1 MKKLF
6 TFFLLVVVN
15 IYGFSQ
21 GLNMSL
27 VGSYDASWNNSRGSD
42 LWGWVDANGTEYAL
56 VGLRDR
62 VSVINLSNPA
72 SPTEEFYI
80 NESAYQSN
88 WRDVKT
94 FGNYAYIT
102 TEAYEGLLIVDL
114 SDMTGNTFWRVSTFN
129 HPNNGSSVYFLAARN
144 LYIDENGIAYIFGG
158 TDPAISATDPSQ
170 PNGVIF
176 LDIASNPTNPDYLGG
191 WQDYY
196 TNDGMVRGD
205 TLWAACMGEGKFFA
219 VDVSDKSNPIVMGQ
233 QASPTGF
240 TNNCWISDNGDYL
253 FVSEEVSNGY
263 IASYDVT
270 NLSNIVE
277 VDKVQSNPGTAS
289 SPKNVIVDGNFLIC
303 SYYRDGT
310 VVYDI
315 TFPNNMIE
323 VGYYDSF
330 SGTGTG
336 YDGNWGVYPFLPSNL
351 ILATDINTNSASNG
365 KLNIYSRQF
374 QQGCFIEGNVTDASN
389 GNPIDGVNV
398 EILTTQ
404 ATTSTNITGDYA
416 TGTAS
421 SGTYNIVFSRS
432 MYAPD
437 TVSVNLT
444 NGVILPLNVSL
455 DPVPA
460 FGVTGSVT
468 NSNGIGISNA
478 EVLIYNS
485 NISQSVTTDVN
496 GNFSINSVSGQYF
509 YDDYYE
515 VVVGKWGYRNFCNYE
530 YITLSTN
537 NLSITLD
544 DGYYDDFTFDYGWT
558 ITGQATDGMWEIGD
572 PEGTSTQGST
582 INPDDDIDGDC
593 YVNAYVTDP
602 DDGNQTGSNDVDD
615 GDAVLTSPILDLSS
629 HSTPHIHYYR
639 WFANASWGGGG
650 GGGTPDDSL
659 IVSITDGN
667 STVEVEVITANS
679 PNLSSW
685 QQNSFK
691 VSDYLAP
698 TSSMQII
705 FYTADLPNGNS
716 NYCEAGVDKFQVT
729 NSAIP
734 PVSVVDLSEKDFILY
749 PNPSNNFIVVK
760 SEEIGDIEIYNLL
773 GEKVL
778 TSKKL
783 TLLKEIDISILPK
796 GLYILKLRQTTRKFL
811 RN

>member
-6 TFFLLVVVN
+6 IFCLLVAFN
-15 IYGFSQ
+15 IQGFSQ
-21 GLNMSL
+21 SLNMSL
-27 VGSYDASWNNSRGSD
+27 VGSYQSSWNNSRGSD
-42 LWGWVDANGTEYAL
+42 VWGWVDGIGTEYAL

-62 VSVINLSNPA
+62 FSVINLSNPA

-80 NESAYQSN
+80 DESAYQSN

-114 SDMTGNTFWRVSTFN
+114 NDMTGNTFWRVSTFN

-144 LYIDENGIAYIFGG
+144 LYIDENGIAYIFGAS
-158 TDPAISATDPSQ
+158 DPALPANDSTQ

-176 LDIASNPTNPDYLGG
+176 LDVASNPTNPEYLGG

-205 TLWAACMGEGKFFA
+205 TLWAACMGEGKFFGI
-219 VDVSDKSNPIVMGQ
+219 DVSNKSNPIVMGQ
-233 QASPTGF
+233 QSSPTGF
-240 TNNCWISDNGDYL
+240 TNNCWVSDNGDYL
-253 FVSEEVSNGY
+253 FVSEEVTNGY

-270 NLSNIVE
+270 DLSNIVE
-277 VDKVQSNPGTAS
+277 VDRVQSTPGITS

-315 TFPNNMIE
+315 TFPNSMIE
-323 VGYYDSF
+323 IGYYDSF
-330 SGTGTG
+330 TGVGSG
-336 YDGNWGVYPFLPSNL
+336 YDGNWGIYPFLPSNL
-351 ILATDINTNSASNG
+351 ILATDINTNPTGNG
-365 KLNIYSRQF
+365 KLNIYDRQF
-374 QQGCFIEGNVTDASN
+374 QQGCFVEGTVTDASN
-389 GNPIDGVNV
+389 GNPLDGVNV

-416 TGTAS
+416 IGTAS
-421 SGTYNIVFSRS
+421 SGTYNIVFLKA
-432 MYAPD
+432 MYASD
-437 TVSVNLT
+437 TVSVNLS

-460 FGVTGSVT
+460 FGVSGTVT
-468 NSNGIGISNA
+468 NSSGTGISNA

-496 GNFSINSVSGQYF
+496 GNFSINSVSGQHF

-515 VVVGKWGYRNFCNYE
+515 IVVGKWSYRTSCHNE
-530 YITLSTN
+530 YISSATN

-544 DGYYDDFTFDYGWT
+544 YGYYDDFTFDFGWT
-558 ITGQATDGMWEIGD
+558 VSGQATDGMWGVGD
-572 PEGTSTQGST
+572 PEGTSSQGT
-582 INPDDDIDGDC
+582 NLNPEDDVNGDC

-602 DDGNQTGSNDVDD
+602 AAGNQAGSNDVDD
-615 GDAVLTSPILDLSS
+615 GDAILTSPIFDLSS
-629 HSTPHIHYYR
+629 YSTPYIHYYR
-639 WFANASWGGGG
+639 WFANAYGNS
-650 GGGTPDDSL
+650 PDDSL
-659 IVSITDGN
+659 IVRITDGN
-667 STVEVEVITANS
+667 STVDVEVITANS

-705 FYTADLPNGNS
+705 FYTADLQSGS
-716 NYCEAGVDKFQVT
+716 NNYVEAGVDKFQVS
-729 NSAIP
+729 NSITP
-734 PVSVVDLSEKDFILY
+734 PTSVVDLSEKGFILY

-760 SEEIGDIEIYNLL
+760 SEEIGDVEIYNLL
-773 GEKVL
+773 GEKL
-778 TSKKL
+778 LESRKY
-783 TLLKEIDISILPK
+783 TLLKEIDISVLPK
-796 GLYILKLRQTTRKFL
+796 GLYIIKLGEISSKFVKT
-811 RN
+811 N